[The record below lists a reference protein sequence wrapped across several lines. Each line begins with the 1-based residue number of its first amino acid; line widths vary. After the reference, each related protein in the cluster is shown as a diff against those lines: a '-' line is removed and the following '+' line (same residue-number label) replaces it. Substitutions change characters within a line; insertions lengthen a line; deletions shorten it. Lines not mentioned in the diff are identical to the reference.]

1 MKSPYGIMPAALTI
15 WNEDESFDEK
25 GMEAYVGWLL
35 DNGAHSISACGS
47 TGENIAMELE
57 EQKRI
62 IEVVVK
68 TVAGQVPVY
77 VGTGRYTTGA
87 TIELSKHAEAV
98 GADGVMV
105 ILPYYLKP
113 YKEAAMNHYR
123 ALAGE
128 INIPIM
134 VYNNPW
140 FAGYELNAKD
150 VKQLVDEGVVNSI
163 KSAHGDPA
171 RVHELKFEC
180 GDKLK
185 VFYGHDYAGFEGIAA
200 GADGWLSGI
209 LSALPGPCRQIYDAV
224 AVEQNLEKGR
234 AVMNRLMPFIN
245 YLTYEKTNDRPHWL
259 EIFKA
264 AVNMQGIYAGKPRR
278 PLGKLDKENIGR
290 LGKVLEIALG

>member
-1 MKSPYGIMPAALTI
+1 MKNPYGIMPAALTI
-15 WNEDESFDEK
+15 WNEDETFDEK
-25 GMEAYVGWLL
+25 GMERYLRWLL

-47 TGENIAMELE
+47 TGENITMLME

-62 IEVVVK
+62 IELTVK
-68 TVAGQVPVY
+68 TVAGEVPVY
-77 VGTGRYTTGA
+77 VGTGRYTTSA
-87 TIELSKHAEAV
+87 TIELSKYAEAV

-123 ALAGE
+123 ALSE
-128 INIPIM
+128 VINIPIM

-150 VKQLVDEGVVNSI
+150 VKQLVDEGVVSSI
-163 KSAHGDPA
+163 KSANGDPA

-209 LSALPGPCRQIYDAV
+209 LSALPKQCREIYDAV
-224 AVEQNLEKGR
+224 AVEHNIEKGR
-234 AVMNRLMPFIN
+234 AVMNKLMPFVN
-245 YLTYEKTNDRPHWL
+245 YLTYEKVNEKPHWL

-264 AVNMQGIYAGKPRR
+264 AVNMQGVPAGKPRR
-278 PLGKLDKENIGR
+278 PLGELDNENIER
-290 LGKVLEIALG
+290 LKKVLEIALS